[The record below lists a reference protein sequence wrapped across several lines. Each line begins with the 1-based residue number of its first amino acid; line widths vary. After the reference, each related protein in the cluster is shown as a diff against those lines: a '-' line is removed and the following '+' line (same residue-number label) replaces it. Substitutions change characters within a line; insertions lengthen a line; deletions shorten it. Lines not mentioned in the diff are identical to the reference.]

1 MRLVATL
8 DEAGFY
14 VEQSLVCIIPHG
26 IVTNDTGCSPIP
38 LDFILGILNSRLE
51 TFYFATNVI
60 DYSLGGGLIH
70 ATPGSQNKLIIP
82 RVAKPAMSPIQS
94 RVRRML
100 DLHKRL
106 AKAKVADEKERLERE
121 ITQTDGQIDR
131 LIYELYGLTKAEIRI
146 VEEAGA

>member
-1 MRLVATL
+1 
-8 DEAGFY
+8 
-14 VEQSLVCIIPHG
+14 
-26 IVTNDTGCSPIP
+26 
-38 LDFILGILNSRLE
+38 
-51 TFYFATNVI
+51 
-60 DYSLGGGLIH
+60 
-70 ATPGSQNKLIIP
+70 
-82 RVAKPAMSPIQS
+82 MSPIQS